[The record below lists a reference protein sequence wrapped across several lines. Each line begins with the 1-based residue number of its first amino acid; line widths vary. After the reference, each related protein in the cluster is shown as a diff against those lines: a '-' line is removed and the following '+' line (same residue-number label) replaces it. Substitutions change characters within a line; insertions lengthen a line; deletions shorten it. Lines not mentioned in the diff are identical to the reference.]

1 VAIPFDG
8 SFCCIVGSSYGS
20 LPISANIRDQHMY
33 SLNKFVSLLIM
44 VSCNFQLFGVEV
56 PLQGLCAVVLEEF
69 QS

>member
-1 VAIPFDG
+1 
-8 SFCCIVGSSYGS
+8 
-20 LPISANIRDQHMY
+20 MY

-44 VSCNFQLFGVEV
+44 VSGTFQLFGVEV